1 MPKYTVSE
9 EGSYRS
15 VMVELDRG
23 EWFTSEAGAMFR
35 ASDNIEI
42 DVTTR
47 SRGVGGLLSGVR
59 RMMSGESFFLST
71 YRMRGG
77 GPGEVGLAPTLAGD
91 VVVIECS
98 GIGGWLCAGGSY
110 LGSSDGLSIDTE
122 FQGFRGMLSGE
133 SLFFL
138 DIEGKGQLLVS
149 AFGSVKEV
157 EVDGALTVDTGHVVA
172 FEDTLEYTV
181 GKAGGSWLQSFLSS
195 EGVVMHFSGQGKAYL
210 QSHNPDQFGQTLGGL
225 MPPRSS

>member
-1 MPKYTVSE
+1 MPNYTVSE

-23 EWFTSEAGAMFR
+23 EQFTSEAGAMFR

-42 DVTTR
+42 DVTTK
-47 SRGVGGLLSGVR
+47 SRGAGGLMSGVR

-71 YRMRGG
+71 YKTRDNS
-77 GPGEVGLAPTLAGD
+77 PGEVGLAPTLAGD
-91 VVVIECS
+91 VVVIECT

-110 LGSSDGLSIDTE
+110 LGSSDGLSIDTQ
-122 FQGFRGMLSGE
+122 FQGFRGMFSGE

-138 DIEGKGQLLVS
+138 DVEGRGQLLVS
-149 AFGSVKEV
+149 AFGSVNEV
-157 EVDGALTVDTGHVVA
+157 EIDGALTVDTGHVVA

-195 EGVVMHFSGQGKAYL
+195 EGIVMHFSGQGRVYL
-210 QSHNPDQFGQTLGGL
+210 QSHNPDQFGETLGRL
-225 MPPRSS
+225 MPPRS

>member
-1 MPKYTVSE
+1 MPKYTVSQQ
-9 EGSYRS
+9 GSYRS

-23 EWFTSEAGAMFR
+23 EGFTSEAGTMFR
-35 ASDNIEI
+35 ASDNIQI

-47 SRGVGGLLSGVR
+47 SRGVGGFMSGVR

-71 YRMRGG
+71 YRTRDGA
-77 GPGEVGLAPTLAGD
+77 PGEVGLAPTLAGD

-98 GIGGWLCAGGSY
+98 GAGGWLCAGGSY
-110 LGSSDGLSIDTE
+110 LGSSDGLSIDTQ

-138 DIEGKGQLLVS
+138 DIEGRGQLLVS
-149 AFGSVKEV
+149 AFGSVREV
-157 EVDGALTVDTGHVVA
+157 EVDGALVVDTGHVVA
-172 FEDTLEYTV
+172 FEDSLEYTV

-195 EGVVMHFSGQGKAYL
+195 EGVVMRFSGQGKVYL
-210 QSHNPDQFGQTLGGL
+210 QSHNPDQFGQRLGGL
-225 MPPRSS
+225 MPPRS

>member
-1 MPKYTVSE
+1 MPNYTVSE

-23 EWFTSEAGAMFR
+23 ERFTSEAGAMFR

-47 SRGVGGLLSGVR
+47 SRGGGGFMSGVR

-71 YRMRGG
+71 YRTRDGS
-77 GPGEVGLAPTLAGD
+77 PGEVGLAPTLAGD

-98 GIGGWLCAGGSY
+98 GTGGWLCAGGSY
-110 LGSSDGLSIDTE
+110 LGSSDGLSIDTQ
-122 FQGFRGMLSGE
+122 FQGFRGMFSGE

-138 DIEGKGQLLVS
+138 DIEGRGELLVS

-157 EVDGALTVDTGHVVA
+157 DVNGALIVDTGHLVA
-172 FEDTLEYTV
+172 FEDSLDYTIR
-181 GKAGGSWLQSFLSS
+181 KASGSWLQSLLSS
-195 EGVVMHFSGQGKAYL
+195 EGAAMHFSGQGKVYL

-225 MPPRSS
+225 MPPRS

>member
-1 MPKYTVSE
+1 MPNYTVSE

-23 EWFTSEAGAMFR
+23 EEFTSEAGVMFR
-35 ASDNIEI
+35 ASDNVEI

-47 SRGVGGLLSGVR
+47 SRGGGGLMRGLR

-71 YRMRGG
+71 YKTRDG

-91 VVVIECS
+91 VTVIECS

-110 LGSSDGLSIDTE
+110 LGSSSGLSIDTQ

-138 DIEGKGQLLVS
+138 DIEGRGQLLVS
-149 AFGSVKEV
+149 AFGSVREV
-157 EVDGALTVDTGHVVA
+157 EVDGDLIVDTGHVVA
-172 FEDTLEYTV
+172 FEDSLGYTV
-181 GKAGGSWLQSFLSS
+181 GKAGGSWLRSFLSS
-195 EGVVMHFSGQGKAYL
+195 EGVVMRFSGQGKVYL

-225 MPPRSS
+225 LPPRS

>member
-1 MPKYTVSE
+1 MPKYIVSE

-15 VMVELDRG
+15 VLVELDRG
-23 EWFTSEAGAMFR
+23 EQFISEAGAMFR
-35 ASDNIEI
+35 ASDNVEI

-47 SRGVGGLLSGVR
+47 NRGSGGLMGGLR
-59 RMMSGESFFLST
+59 RMMAGESFFLST
-71 YRMRGG
+71 YKTRDGRR
-77 GPGEVGLAPTLAGD
+77 GEVGLAPTLAGD

-110 LGSSDGLSIDTE
+110 LGSSDGLSIDTQ

-138 DIEGKGQLLVS
+138 DVEGRGQLLVS
-149 AFGSVKEV
+149 AFGSVKEID
-157 EVDGALTVDTGHVVA
+157 VDGALTVDTGHIVA
-172 FEDTLEYTV
+172 FEDSLEYTV
-181 GKAGGSWLQSFLSS
+181 GKAGGTWLQSFLSS
-195 EGVVMHFSGQGKAYL
+195 EGIVMHFSGQGKVYL

-225 MPPRSS
+225 MPPRS

>member
-1 MPKYTVSE
+1 MPSYTVSKQ
-9 EGSYRS
+9 GSYKS
-15 VMVELDRG
+15 VIVELSRR
-23 EWFTSEAGAMFR
+23 ERFISEAGAMFR

-47 SRGVGGLLSGVR
+47 SRGSGGFLGGVR

-71 YRMRGG
+71 YKTRDGA
-77 GPGEVGLAPTLAGD
+77 PGEVGLAPTLAGD

-98 GIGGWLCAGGSY
+98 GTGGWLCAGGSY
-110 LGSSDGLSIDTE
+110 LGSSDGLSIDTQ

-138 DIEGKGQLLVS
+138 DVEGRGQLIVS

-157 EVDGALTVDTGHVVA
+157 DVDGALIVDTGHIVA
-172 FEDTLEYTV
+172 FEDSLEYTV
-181 GKAGGSWLQSFLSS
+181 DKAGGSWLQSFLSS
-195 EGVVMHFSGQGKAYL
+195 EGIVMRFSGQGKVYL
-210 QSHNPDQFGQTLGGL
+210 QSHNPDQFGRTLGGL
-225 MPPRSS
+225 MPPRS

>member
-15 VMVELDRG
+15 VMVELERG
-23 EWFTSEAGAMFR
+23 ERFTSEAGVMFR

-47 SRGVGGLLSGVR
+47 SRGGGGLMSGVR

-71 YRMRGG
+71 YSTRDS
-77 GPGEVGLAPTLAGD
+77 GPGEIGLAPTLAGD
-91 VVVIECS
+91 VAVIECS

-110 LGSSDGLSIDTE
+110 LGSSDGLSIDTQ
-122 FQGFRGMLSGE
+122 FQGFRGMFSGE

-138 DIEGKGQLLVS
+138 DIEGRGELLVS

-157 EVDGALTVDTGHVVA
+157 EVEGALIVDTGHLVA
-172 FEDTLEYTV
+172 FEDSLEYTV
-181 GKAGGSWLQSFLSS
+181 RKASGSWLQSFLSS
-195 EGVVMHFSGQGKAYL
+195 EGSAMHFSGHGKVYL

-225 MPPRSS
+225 MPPRS

>member
-1 MPKYTVSE
+1 MPNYTVSE
-9 EGSYRS
+9 VGSYRS
-15 VMVELDRG
+15 VMVELDRR
-23 EWFTSEAGAMFR
+23 EQFTSEAGVMFR

-47 SRGVGGLLSGVR
+47 SRGGGGFMSGVR

-71 YRMRGG
+71 YKTRDGR
-77 GPGEVGLAPTLAGD
+77 PGEVGLAPTLAGD
-91 VVVIECS
+91 VVVIECT

-110 LGSSDGLSIDTE
+110 LGSSDGLSIDTQ
-122 FQGFRGMLSGE
+122 FQGFRGMFSGE

-138 DIEGKGQLLVS
+138 DIEGRGELLVS

-157 EVDGALTVDTGHVVA
+157 EVDGALTVDTGHIVA
-172 FEDTLEYTV
+172 FEDSLEYTV

-195 EGVVMHFSGQGKAYL
+195 EGIVMHFSGHGKVYL

-225 MPPRSS
+225 MPPRS

>member
-1 MPKYTVSE
+1 MPSYTVSE
-9 EGSYRS
+9 EGSYRF
-15 VMVELDRG
+15 VMVELDPG
-23 EWFTSEAGAMFR
+23 EQFTSEAGAMFR

-47 SRGVGGLLSGVR
+47 SRGVEGLLSGVR

-71 YRMRGG
+71 YKTRDGG
-77 GPGEVGLAPTLAGD
+77 AGEVGLAPTLAGD
-91 VVVIECS
+91 VVVIECA

-110 LGSSDGLSIDTE
+110 LGSSDGLSIDTQ

-138 DIEGKGQLLVS
+138 DVEGRGQLLVS

-157 EVDGALTVDTGHVVA
+157 EVDGSLVVDTGHIVA

-195 EGVVMHFSGQGKAYL
+195 EGIVMRFSGQGKVYL

-225 MPPRSS
+225 MPPRS

>member
-1 MPKYTVSE
+1 MPNYTVSQA
-9 EGSYRS
+9 GSYRS
-15 VMVELDRG
+15 VIVELDRG
-23 EWFTSEAGAMFR
+23 ENFTSEAGVMFR

-47 SRGVGGLLSGVR
+47 SRGVGGLMSGVR

-71 YRMRGG
+71 YRTRDG
-77 GPGEVGLAPTLAGD
+77 GPGEIGLAPTLAGD
-91 VVVIECS
+91 VAVIECS
-98 GIGGWLCAGGSY
+98 GAGGWLCAGGSY
-110 LGSSDGLSIDTE
+110 LGSSDGLSIDTQ

-138 DIEGKGQLLVS
+138 DIGGRGQLLVS

-157 EVDGALTVDTGHVVA
+157 EVDGALVVDTGHIVA
-172 FEDTLEYTV
+172 FEDSLEYAV

-195 EGVVMHFSGQGKAYL
+195 EGVVMRFSGQGKVYL
-210 QSHNPDQFGQTLGGL
+210 QSHNPDQFGQSLGGL
-225 MPPRSS
+225 MPPRS